1 MPKQKISKPG
11 PSTQRFLDI
20 AEIKEDTVV
29 LKDGTLRAVVVVSSI
44 NFSLKSS
51 DEQAAIISAYMQLLN
66 SLDYSLQIVIQ
77 SRKMNIEKYLNVLQ
91 EEQKKQTN
99 ELLRAQIADYRGF
112 ISELV
117 SLGDIMSKR
126 FFAVIPYDPL
136 TNKRKGFFARLKEI
150 ISPVVSLKLK
160 DERFQSRRKELFM
173 RVNHLTT
180 ALQGIGLTA
189 IVLDTQSLI
198 ELYYSVYN
206 PEVYE
211 SQKVKDLS
219 KIQIEE

>member
-1 MPKQKISKPG
+1 MPKQKTSKPG

-29 LKDGTLRAVVVVSSI
+29 MKDGTLRAVLVVSSI

-66 SLDYSLQIVIQ
+66 SLDYPLQIVVQ
-77 SRKMNIEKYLNVLQ
+77 SRRMNIEKYLDVLQ
-91 EEQKKQTN
+91 EEQKKQAN
-99 ELLRAQIADYRGF
+99 ELLKAQIADYRGF

-117 SLGDIMSKR
+117 SLGDIMGKR
-126 FFAVIPYDPL
+126 FFAVVPYDPL
-136 TNKRKGFFARLKEI
+136 TSKRKGFFARLKEI

-160 DERFQSRRKELFM
+160 DERFQGRRKELSM
-173 RVNHLTT
+173 RVNHLTA

-189 IVLDTQSLI
+189 MVLDTQSLI

-206 PEVYE
+206 PDVYE